1 MVKLCQL
8 PSSRLNPMKSHDNPI
23 RILSSHHHPTIFVGE
38 QLPLPMA
45 VAAVA
50 RPAGAPA
57 GVGPDQSAAASHDR
71 PRPPGM
77 NQGNPD
83 D

>member
-1 MVKLCQL
+1 MTHGRC
-8 PSSRLNPMKSHDNPI
+8 S
-23 RILSSHHHPTIFVGE
+23 
-38 QLPLPMA
+38 A
-45 VAAVA
+45 VP